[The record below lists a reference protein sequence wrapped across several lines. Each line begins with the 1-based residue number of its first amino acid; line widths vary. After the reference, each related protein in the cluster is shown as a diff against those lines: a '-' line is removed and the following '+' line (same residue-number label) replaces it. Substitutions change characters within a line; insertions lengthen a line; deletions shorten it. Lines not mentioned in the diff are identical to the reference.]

1 MQIKKKRSEK
11 HARGTPSRAL
21 QRSTIY
27 WEVLRRVSSRG
38 FTGVTIEWMRGRNQI
53 KRRSEKV
60 AVVNPSNGPWWMADH
75 DELVAFLNGHGWIE
89 TTIGSYDARIE
100 PDHSSPAHPTP
111 YEVLR
116 HAVRERP
123 GGAADA
129 DYEFALD
136 EREDA
141 WLWHVL

>member
-1 MQIKKKRSEK
+1 LGSFQ
-11 HARGTPSRAL
+11 RA
-21 QRSTIY
+21 
-27 WEVLRRVSSRG
+27 SSRG
-38 FTGVTIEWMRGRNQI
+38 FTGGTIEWMGRRNQI
-53 KRRSEKV
+53 KRRPEKV
-60 AVVNPSNGPWWMADH
+60 AVVNPSNGLWWMADH
-75 DELVAFLNGHGWIE
+75 DELVAFLNGHGWTE

-100 PDHSSPAHPTP
+100 PDHYSPTHPAP

-116 HAVRERP
+116 HAVREIP